1 MSIMSEPFIG
11 EINLFAGN
19 FAPRGWHFC
28 DGTLLNIASYKPLFS
43 LLGRVYGG
51 DGEGNFALPDL
62 RGRIPLC
69 PGQGNDLSNYKLGQ
83 KGGSETV
90 TLAANQ
96 TATHTHS
103 LMASTTA
110 SSQSDPTG
118 NVLAQPGGRTGGIY
132 QTDASSN
139 LVNMSTAAIGDTGG
153 GQAHENRQP
162 YLACYYIIALEGIY
176 PQRS

>member
-1 MSIMSEPFIG
+1 MSEPFIG

-28 DGTLLNIASYKPLFS
+28 DGKVLDIASYQALFS
-43 LLGRVYGG
+43 LLGTTYGG
-51 DGEGNFALPDL
+51 DGRTNFALPDL
-62 RGRIPLC
+62 RGRVPLS
-69 PGQGNDLSNYKLGQ
+69 PGQGVGLNNYRLGQ

-90 TLAANQ
+90 TLAAKE

-103 LMASTTA
+103 LMASTTV
-110 SSQSDPTG
+110 SSLSDLTG
-118 NVLAQPGGRTGGIY
+118 NVLAQPGRTGGIY

-139 LVNMSTAAIGDTGG
+139 LVNMSTAAIGDTGN

>member
-1 MSIMSEPFIG
+1 MSTPFIG
-11 EINLFAGN
+11 EINLFAGI

-28 DGTLLNIASYKPLFS
+28 DGTLLEVASYQALFS
-43 LLGRVYGG
+43 LLGTTYGG
-51 DGEGNFALPDL
+51 DGRTNFALPDL

-69 PGQGNDLSNYKLGQ
+69 PGQGPDLNDYRLGQ

-90 TLAANQ
+90 TLTAKE

-110 SSQSDPTG
+110 STLSDPTG
-118 NVLAQPGGRTGGIY
+118 NVLAQPSRTGEMY

-139 LVNMSTAAIGDTGG
+139 LVNMSTAAIGNTGG

>member
-1 MSIMSEPFIG
+1 MSEPFIG

-28 DGTLLNIASYKPLFS
+28 DGTLLDIASYQALFS
-43 LLGRVYGG
+43 LLSTTYGG
-51 DGEGNFALPDL
+51 DGRTNFALPDL
-62 RGRIPLC
+62 RGRVPLS
-69 PGQGNDLSNYKLGQ
+69 PGQAPGLNNYRLGQ

-90 TLAANQ
+90 TLTANQ
-96 TATHTHS
+96 TATHSHS
-103 LMASTTA
+103 LMAFTTA
-110 SSQSDPTG
+110 SSLSDPTG
-118 NVLAQPGGRTGGIY
+118 NVLAQPGRTGGIY

-139 LVNMSTAAIGDTGG
+139 LVNMSTAAIGDIGS

-162 YLACYYIIALEGIY
+162 YLACYYIIALEGVY